1 MAAGNVAA
9 RIDHDHQ
16 RRADG
21 QRGKTG
27 RHDGINDCHADG
39 EDEKE
44 RADEFN
50 EIFFHKPGIANF

>member
-1 MAAGNVAA
+1 VAA

-27 RHDGINDCHADG
+27 RHDGINDRHADG
-39 EDEKE
+39 EDEKK

-50 EIFFHKPGIANF
+50 QIFFHKPGIANF